1 MMELERDPTFRMND
15 IYDLTKDEI
24 RVRTLEKVRA
34 WLLCSNLSWLLH
46 KCLIGLQ
53 KP

>member
-1 MMELERDPTFRMND
+1 MELERDPTFRMND

-24 RVRTLEKVRA
+24 RVRTLEKVR
-34 WLLCSNLSWLLH
+34 SWLLSASPQVLH
-46 KCLIGLQ
+46 LTA